1 LTLARR
7 NLSDVSQAHLAGKV
21 AIVTG
26 GGAGIG
32 RAIALRYGEQGA
44 RVVVADI
51 NAKTAQAVAES
62 LGDNA
67 LAVACDVSA
76 PEAVDKLFAA
86 TLERFGT
93 LDVLVNNAGLVDT
106 ERHFLEAD
114 EAWWERIQRV
124 NLWGVFHCSLRAAR
138 IMAAQRS
145 GVIICMSSGGATKAH
160 RGNVAY
166 DAAKG
171 AIEAMVRSMALD
183 LGPYGVRICGL
194 VPGSI
199 DTQGMDRETKAARGE
214 TVPLRRVGEA
224 ADLAGP
230 AVFLASDDAAYV
242 TGTMLVVDGGM
253 LAQQRS
259 PQVDI
264 FPLSKY
270 PNLPPR

>member
-1 LTLARR
+1 MRLLL
-7 NLSDVSQAHLAGKV
+7 NLSRVSQAHLAGKV

-32 RAIALRYGEQGA
+32 RAIALRYGEHGA
-44 RVVVADI
+44 KVVVADV
-51 NAKTAQAVAES
+51 NAETARAVAES
-62 LGDNA
+62 VGPGA
-67 LAVACDVSA
+67 LAVQCDVSTP
-76 PEAVDKLFAA
+76 PEVDRLFEA

-93 LDVLVNNAGLVDT
+93 VDVLVNNAGLVST

-138 IMAAQRS
+138 IMAAKRS
-145 GVIICMSSGGATKAH
+145 GVIICLSSGGATKAH

-171 AIEAMVRSMALD
+171 GIEAMVRGMALD
-183 LGPYGVRICGL
+183 LGPYGVRVCGL

-199 DTQGMDRETKAARGE
+199 DTQGMDPATKASRGE
-214 TVPLRRVGEA
+214 SVPLRHVGEA

-230 AVFLASDDAAYV
+230 AVFLASEDAAYV
-242 TGTMLVVDGGM
+242 TGTMLVVDGGL

-270 PNLPPR
+270 PNLPSK

>member
-1 LTLARR
+1 M
-7 NLSDVSQAHLAGKV
+7 SQAQLAGKV

-32 RAIALRYGEQGA
+32 RAIALRYSEQGA
-44 RVVVADI
+44 KVVVADV
-51 NAKTAQAVAES
+51 NAETARSIEDS
-62 LGDNA
+62 LGHDA
-67 LAVACDVSA
+67 LGVRCDVSS
-76 PEAVDKLFAA
+76 PEEVDRLFETA
-86 TLERFGT
+86 LERFGT
-93 LDVLVNNAGLVDT
+93 LDVLVNNAGLIDT

-138 IMAAQRS
+138 HMAARRS
-145 GVIICMSSGGATKAH
+145 GVIICLSSGGATKAH

-171 AIEAMVRSMALD
+171 GIEAMVRGMALD
-183 LGPYGVRICGL
+183 LGPYGVRVCGL

-199 DTQGMDRETKAARGE
+199 DTQGMDPDTKASRGE
-214 TVPLRRVGEA
+214 TVPLRRLGEA

-270 PNLPPR
+270 PNLPPG

>member
-1 LTLARR
+1 M
-7 NLSDVSQAHLAGKV
+7 SQAHLAGKV

-32 RAIALRYGEQGA
+32 RAIALRFAEQGA
-44 RVVVADI
+44 RLVVADV
-51 NAKTAQAVAES
+51 NAETARAVAEAA
-62 LGDNA
+62 GHDA
-67 LAVACDVSA
+67 LAVPCDVSA
-76 PEAVDKLFAA
+76 PADVDRLFET
-86 TLERFGT
+86 TLQRFGS
-93 LDVLVNNAGLVDT
+93 LDVLVNNAGLVNT

-114 EAWWERIQRV
+114 EAWWRRIQEV

-138 IMAAQRS
+138 IMAEQRH
-145 GVIICMSSGGATKAH
+145 GVILAVSSGGATKAH

-171 AIEAMVRSMALD
+171 GIEAMVRGMALD
-183 LGPYGVRICGL
+183 LGPYGVRVCGL

-199 DTQGMDRETKAARGE
+199 DTQGMDPETKASRGE

-224 ADLAGP
+224 EDLAGP
-230 AVFLASDDAAYV
+230 AVFLVSDDAAYIS
-242 TGTMLVVDGGM
+242 GTMLVVDGGL